1 MKNKITTDKDNIA
14 KFKKTGELYGKKI
27 ECNSCNTL
35 ITCFGSNL
43 EGKIKKFGSIEK
55 LLETFTCRSCVS
67 ASRPKKVKKIS
78 VRKKK
83 KDVKIEKYEMPKMV
97 FSPARNVF
105 LKDAPDLQS
114 SVSAS
119 GACLR
124 PDIFLNSGRKCD
136 DCPYVQNCN
145 ATCKTTK
152 YVTA

>member
-1 MKNKITTDKDNIA
+1 MKNKEQQEH
-14 KFKKTGELYGKKI
+14 FLKTGHLINKKI
-27 ECNSCNTL
+27 QCNQCETE
-35 ITCFGSNL
+35 ITMFGSNL
-43 EGKIKKFGSIEK
+43 ENRINKFGTLWS
-55 LLETFTCRSCVS
+55 LLDEFKCRACVS
-67 ASRPKKVKKIS
+67 ASKPKKEKKVS

-145 ATCKTTK
+145 ATCKNLK
-152 YVTA
+152 YELAK

>member
-1 MKNKITTDKDNIA
+1 MKNKEQQEH
-14 KFKKTGELYGKKI
+14 FLKTGHLINKKI
-27 ECNSCNTL
+27 QCNQCETDV
-35 ITCFGSNL
+35 TMFGSNL
-43 EGKIKKFGSIEK
+43 ENRINKFGTLWS
-55 LLETFTCRSCVS
+55 LLDEFKCRSCVS
-67 ASRPKKVKKIS
+67 ASKPKKEKKVS

-83 KDVKIEKYEMPKMV
+83 KDVKVEKYEMPKMV

-105 LKDAPDLQS
+105 LKDAPDLQL

-145 ATCKTTK
+145 ATCKTLK
-152 YVTA
+152 YVAA